1 MHILIA
7 PNAFKNSLDASAAA
21 EAIERGL
28 QQSGLSF
35 TSQRC
40 PVGDGGDGTAVLL
53 NAKLGGTLIHADVH
67 DPLGRRIQSSFGWIE
82 QTKTAII
89 ELADASGLKLL
100 KPEEYNPLRATTHGC
115 GELIKI
121 ALDRSATQIIL
132 GIGGSATIDAGI
144 GILSVLGIRF
154 LDSRENDLVNLPHQL
169 DDLDSIDNGHLDTR
183 ILNTRLTVMCDVENY
198 LLGKQ
203 GAAHVFGPQKG
214 ASIEAIN
221 CLESG
226 LEHFS
231 RVTEQLKGLDMRV
244 ILRGGA
250 AGGVAAGLAVFCN
263 ARLVSGID
271 YFLDSTE
278 FNVALKTADLVITG
292 EGSIDDQTLQGKAP
306 FGVAK
311 MAKEQG
317 VPVIAL
323 AGQIPDHPGRELKN
337 YFGEI
342 LSINPQPGNWQEAIK
357 NTAINLERTAKLIG
371 ERLNG
376 TKLSEFN

>member
-7 PNAFKNSLDASAAA
+7 PNAFKNSVDASAAA

-28 QQSGLSF
+28 RQSELSF

-40 PVGDGGDGTAVLL
+40 PIGDGGDGTAALL
-53 NAKLGGTLIHADVH
+53 NAKLGGTLVHAEVH
-67 DPLGRRIQSSFGWIE
+67 DPLGRIIRSSFGWID

-89 ELADASGLKLL
+89 ELADASGLRLL
-100 KPEEYNPLRATTHGC
+100 TPEEYNPLRTTTQGC
-115 GELIKI
+115 GELIRR
-121 ALDRSATQIIL
+121 ALDQSAAQIIL

-154 LDSRENDLVNLPHQL
+154 LDSRKNELNNLPEQL
-169 DDLDSIDNGHLDTR
+169 DELASIDIDHLDSR
-183 ILNTRLTVMCDVENY
+183 ILNTRITVMCDVENY

-214 ASIEAIN
+214 ASIESIHR
-221 CLESG
+221 LESG

-231 RVTEQLKGLDMRV
+231 SITEKLTGQDMRV
-244 ILRGGA
+244 MLHGGA
-250 AGGVAAGLAVFCN
+250 AGGVAASLAVFCK
-263 ARLVSGID
+263 AQLVSGID
-271 YFLDSTE
+271 YFLDSTD
-278 FNVALKTADLVITG
+278 FNSALKTANLVITG

-323 AGQIPDHPGRELKN
+323 AGQIPAHPGNELKN
-337 YFGEI
+337 YFDEI
-342 LSINPQPGNWQEAIK
+342 LSINPQPVNLEEAIK
-357 NTAINLERTAKLIG
+357 NTLINLERTAKLLG

-376 TKLSEFN
+376 AKAPRL